1 MAATAV
7 TIEKLRKFGV
17 EIGAMTINLATLFH
31 RSHGDC
37 GASAKCF
44 ETFERI
50 NVALKLASRE
60 NVKAPLVLVNKNI
73 LAEINR
79 KLKEAK
85 MRGTY

>member
-1 MAATAV
+1 MPLKRDTYWNVIEPREIKKLCAWFYAVHFRFCTELAATAV

-44 ETFERI
+44 ETI
-50 NVALKLASRE
+50 
-60 NVKAPLVLVNKNI
+60 
-73 LAEINR
+73 
-79 KLKEAK
+79 
-85 MRGTY
+85 